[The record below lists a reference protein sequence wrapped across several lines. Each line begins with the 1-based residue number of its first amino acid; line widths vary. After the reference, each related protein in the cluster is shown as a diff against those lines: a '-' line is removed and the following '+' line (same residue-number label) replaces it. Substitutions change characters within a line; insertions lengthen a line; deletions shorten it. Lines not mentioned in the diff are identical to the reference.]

1 MARICLVGFQPSA
14 LAAIARAV
22 GPGHSCIAYVTGK
35 DAFRA
40 AKSSAP
46 DLIVSDARMFDMKAA
61 TLVQKLHAS
70 LKDRCPPVLFTAA
83 HDEMDG
89 DLPPSL
95 RARFLPRPFR
105 NAELI
110 AAIDSLLGA
119 DEVPPGRDLL
129 EANPRAAQCFRARSA
144 QAFRRRLGAERHV
157 AAGQVRLLARW
168 AVRGP

>member
-14 LAAIARAV
+14 LAAVARAV

-35 DAFRA
+35 DALRA
-40 AKSSAP
+40 AEASAP

-83 HDEMDG
+83 HDEVEG
-89 DLPPSL
+89 DLPAPL

-105 NAELI
+105 NAELN
-110 AAIDSLLGA
+110 AAIESLVGA
-119 DEVPPGRDLL
+119 SEIRSDPAIV
-129 EANPRAAQCFRARSA
+129 EANPPPAQCCWARSG
-144 QAFRRRLGAERHV
+144 QAFRRRPGSERRV
-157 AAGQVRLLARW
+157 GAGQARLLARW